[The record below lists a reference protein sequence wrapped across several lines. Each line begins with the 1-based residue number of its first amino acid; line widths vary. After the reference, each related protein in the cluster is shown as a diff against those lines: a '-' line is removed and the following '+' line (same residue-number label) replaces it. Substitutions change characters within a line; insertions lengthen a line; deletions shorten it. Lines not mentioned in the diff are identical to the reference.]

1 MSTATNNLVKTLSEI
16 NPEDMP
22 SFSSTKELVTDSA
35 AATSASSSITS
46 FFSDIT
52 WQTWLIVI
60 LLLAFLGINVF
71 AYLQKGTDA
80 TAAIFDKFFV
90 PILKVFGY
98 ETLETTKQTVETSA
112 TGTKAGVDAVAGTTT
127 GAIDMVESN
136 ATTSNATSNATT
148 SNATT
153 SNNNATSNATTSD
166 KQSNNQSS
174 NNQNNKNVVTGNQ
187 AQTSLNMKSTQPIRD
202 QLKLEKQI
210 NELEDMQGQNLQKA
224 LEDASK
230 GEKVKPDDSL
240 SRIQSGNSGKSGW
253 CFIGEDRGFRTCSEI
268 GENDKCMSGDIF
280 PSHEICMNP
289 NLRP

>member
-35 AATSASSSITS
+35 ATATTSASSSITS

-136 ATTSNATSNATT
+136 ATTSDKQGDNNATT
-148 SNATT
+148 SN
-153 SNNNATSNATTSD
+153 
-166 KQSNNQSS
+166 KQSG

-289 NLRP
+289 NLRA